1 MLAKVS
7 GRGRAGTFI
16 SMDIWVV
23 IVRIVVVLG
32 WVLGVR
38 DGRLL
43 VPVLRLDLVLTR
55 QGVADMNLI
64 LCPVDEYSVWLVAE
78 LQAI

>member
-1 MLAKVS
+1 MLGRVS

-16 SMDIWVV
+16 SMGIWVV

-43 VPVLRLDLVLTR
+43 VPVLRLDLVLMR
-55 QGVADMNLI
+55 QGMATRHLI
-64 LCPVDEYSVWLVAE
+64 LCPVDE
-78 LQAI
+78 